1 MINKSE
7 IKFLTPLNIAT
18 KTNNKK
24 CYLKKKKIHYIDY
37 KNYYILKN
45 FLNEMGEILPR
56 KRTATTAKQ
65 HRRLKIA
72 IKRCRH
78 IGLLPFTTDN
88 FK

>member
-1 MINKSE
+1 MENKSE
-7 IKFLTPLNIAT
+7 IKFLTPLNIET

-24 CYLKKKKIHYIDY
+24 CYLKKNKINYIDY
-37 KNYYILKN
+37 KNYYILKH

-56 KRTATTAKQ
+56 RITYTTAKQ